1 MVRDGSTQAQPWW
14 TWTYGNIFH
23 FSTGVSATYLYLRP
37 AVGFE
42 PKAGAEREICR
53 PAPRDV
59 SVRVGHDMTLTRESN
74 MTRHRTIQATRPAAP
89 AAVLGGWLSPAPTAS
104 AGQESV
110 PSRSPGRCDLLGPD
124 SCLRTQSL
132 QGQPRRFGTRMSRRP
147 GSAGTM
153 RGHALGTVVARHAHW
168 RKPDLTVQLQCGIA
182 RPTSAVAESRS
193 TDRTNNDDHMK
204 AEQS

>member
-1 MVRDGSTQAQPWW
+1 MDPPRHNGCGHGLMETSFDFQRAFHRRTFTLVRLSLS
-14 TWTYGNIFH
+14 NR
-23 FSTGVSATYLYLRP
+23 RP
-37 AVGFE
+37 G
-42 PKAGAEREICR
+42 AGPRICR
-53 PAPRDV
+53 TRAALTERTCRPRHGAHQGE
-59 SVRVGHDMTLTRESN
+59 RMTS
-74 MTRHRTIQATRPAAP
+74 HRTDQPSCPAAP
-89 AAVLGGWLSPAPTAS
+89 AAPFGCWWSAVPTAS
-104 AGQESV
+104 
-110 PSRSPGRCDLLGPD
+110 PGREPVLSRTPGRRHPSDPD

-132 QGQPRRFGTRMSRRP
+132 PGQPRRFGTRMSRRP

-182 RPTSAVAESRS
+182 RPTSAAAESRS